1 MELAGEFRVLRDH
14 LRPGRRY
21 DRVHRLCHCGVLHI
35 SFCPEFPDLY
45 LRLQGPGVSTTTPR
59 GVRALFCGS
68 SSLTG
73 W

>member
-1 MELAGEFRVLRDH
+1 VGLADDFRVLRH
-14 LRPGRRY
+14 GLRPNGG
-21 DRVHRLCHCGVLHI
+21 DCGLHQLLCIVLHI